1 MIPSP
6 TKEMTNDIMAQT
18 IALAQNNDRP
28 YTLSQDSADCIIRVL
43 FNVESVYHVRRSVH
57 LIPLTKRLGLSQR
70 VDKNWMIMAIAQGL
84 LNNGFISISETA
96 NLEHLMPSDFVL
108 EVPEELLSTLGDE
121 IDVN

>member
-1 MIPSP
+1 
-6 TKEMTNDIMAQT
+6 
-18 IALAQNNDRP
+18 
-28 YTLSQDSADCIIRVL
+28 
-43 FNVESVYHVRRSVH
+43 
-57 LIPLTKRLGLSQR
+57 
-70 VDKNWMIMAIAQGL
+70 MIMAIAQGL